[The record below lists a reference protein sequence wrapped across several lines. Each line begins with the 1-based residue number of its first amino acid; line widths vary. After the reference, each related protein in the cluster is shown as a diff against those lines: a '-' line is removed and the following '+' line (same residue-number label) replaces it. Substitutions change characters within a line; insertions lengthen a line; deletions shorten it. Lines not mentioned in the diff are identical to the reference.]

1 MVENRRQKR
10 AMDAG
15 NCLCCCSFGIY
26 AWYYFCACRYIVA
39 KPLLSL
45 AKLEVV
51 KALGLTLFH
60 DSMTLQ
66 RVKFS
71 LMV

>member
-15 NCLCCCSFGIY
+15 SCLCCCSFGIY

-51 KALGLTLFH
+51 KAL
-60 DSMTLQ
+60 
-66 RVKFS
+66 
-71 LMV
+71 